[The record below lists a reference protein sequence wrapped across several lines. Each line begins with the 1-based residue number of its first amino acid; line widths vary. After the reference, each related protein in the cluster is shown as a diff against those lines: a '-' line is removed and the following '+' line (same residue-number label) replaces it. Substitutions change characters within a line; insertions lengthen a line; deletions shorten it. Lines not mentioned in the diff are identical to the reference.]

1 MRESD
6 FTDASPGTLV
16 PAATLDGNYWPAFVP
31 NPLPPTIH
39 WSDRTVALLSRADQ
53 ALSRLDGRAADL
65 PTPYLLI
72 HPMLSREAVASSR
85 IEGSTSNLPEVY
97 QFQLSDVARDRDDA
111 EEVDNHVKAMRYGL
125 ERMTYLPISLR
136 LIREIHEV
144 LLSGVRGHDRRPGE
158 FRSLRLIRNHEVLL
172 SGVRGHDRR
181 PGEFRTRQVIIGGS
195 LPGIEN
201 ARYVP
206 PPPQEMMP
214 ALHAL
219 EGFLHSN
226 PTIPLL
232 AQLALIH
239 YQFEAVHPFEDGN
252 GRTGRILI
260 TLLLCERGYLAQP
273 WLYISDFL
281 SAHREQYVDLLLG
294 VSLRGE
300 WDLWLQFFLMAISAS
315 ATDASK
321 RVENLLE
328 IRNLYRE
335 RVQSQRSVMSA
346 FELIDQLFE
355 LPYLNVSRVQ
365 TLLNI
370 SHTASQRH
378 VARLVD
384 AGILTPVEGRRRP
397 QLYVAQG
404 ILNAIAEEPNF
415 REF

>member
-6 FTDASPGTLV
+6 FTDASPGSLV
-16 PAATLDGNYWPAFVP
+16 PAATLDGRYWPAFLP
-31 NPLPPTIH
+31 NPLPPIIS
-39 WSDRTVALLSRADQ
+39 WSDGIVNLLSRADQ

-85 IEGSTSNLPEVY
+85 IEGSTSNLAEVY
-97 QFQLSDVARDRDDA
+97 QFQLSDVTRDRDDA
-111 EEVDNHVKAMRYGL
+111 EEVANHIRAMQHGL
-125 ERMTYLPISLR
+125 TRMARLPISLR

-158 FRSLRLIRNHEVLL
+158 FR
-172 SGVRGHDRR
+172 
-181 PGEFRTRQVIIGGS
+181 TRQVIIAGS

-214 ALHAL
+214 ALHTL
-219 EGFLHSN
+219 EEFLHSD
-226 PTIPLL
+226 PTMPLL
-232 AQLALIH
+232 VQLALIH
-239 YQFEAVHPFEDGN
+239 YQFEAIHPFEDGN
-252 GRTGRILI
+252 GRTGRILV
-260 TLLLCERGYLAQP
+260 TLLLCERGYLTHP
-273 WLYISDFL
+273 WLYVSDFL

-300 WDLWLQFFLMAISAS
+300 WELWLQFFLMAISAS
-315 ATDASK
+315 ATDALA
-321 RVENLLE
+321 RVENLLQV
-328 IRNLYRE
+328 RNLYRE
-335 RVQSQRSVMSA
+335 RVQSQRTAVAA
-346 FELIDQLFE
+346 FELIDRLFE

-365 TLLNI
+365 TLLDI
-370 SHTASQRH
+370 SHTAAQRH
-378 VARLVD
+378 IARLTE

-404 ILNAIAEEPNF
+404 VLDVIAEEPDF
-415 REF
+415 RDF